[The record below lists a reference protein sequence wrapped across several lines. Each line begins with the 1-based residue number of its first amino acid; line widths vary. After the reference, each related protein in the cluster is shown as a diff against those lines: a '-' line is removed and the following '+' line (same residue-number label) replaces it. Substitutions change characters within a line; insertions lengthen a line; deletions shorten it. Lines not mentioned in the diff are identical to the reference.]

1 MMEGPPPLPRQKGAG
16 CFAKGCL
23 IIVIAGIVL
32 LGLGGIGAWFLY
44 GKAIALFTASEPTD
58 IRIEQP
64 TDADLR
70 AAEQQLNRLRQ
81 AIANNEEI
89 RVEFTGTDVN
99 TLIAR
104 DPGFVGMK
112 NRVRVAIADSVMTL
126 ELSAPLNSV
135 PLPKLKGRW
144 FNGTARLGFSFA
156 LGQFVFDPRSVEANG
171 RVLPAEFFAGFTPP
185 FNRSLNDSFR
195 QSLEKNEQ
203 QATFWKR
210 IKTINIDGDKLVIV
224 TQRT

>member
-1 MMEGPPPLPRQKGAG
+1 MEGPPPLPRQKGAG

-32 LGLGGIGAWFLY
+32 LGLGAIGTWFLY
-44 GKAIALFTASEPTD
+44 GKAIAFTASEPAD

-64 TDADLR
+64 ADADLR
-70 AAEQQLNRLRQ
+70 AAEQKLNRLRQ
-81 AIANNEEI
+81 AIANNEET
-89 RVEFTGTDVN
+89 RVEFTGPDVN

-126 ELSAPLNSV
+126 ELSAPLHSV

-144 FNGTARLGFSFA
+144 FNGTARLGFSFV
-156 LGQFVFDPRSVEANG
+156 LGQFVFDPRSAEANG
-171 RVLPAEFFAGFTPP
+171 HVLPAEFFAGFTQL

-210 IKTINIDGDKLVIV
+210 IKTINLDGDKLVIV